1 MIELV
6 KKKKKKRLIINLYI
20 YIYIYIR
27 THIKCHKY
35 MPHMHTC
42 PKAIMVITGRA
53 CCIDVIDIHVNEK
66 KMQKKP

>member
-1 MIELV
+1 MIDIKSV
-6 KKKKKKRLIINLYI
+6 HISMFIM
-20 YIYIYIR
+20 YIYIR

-42 PKAIMVITGRA
+42 PKAIMVMTGRA
-53 CCIDVIDIHVNEK
+53 CCIDVIDIHINEK

>member
-6 KKKKKKRLIINLYI
+6 KKKKKEKTNHKFI

-42 PKAIMVITGRA
+42 PKAIMVMTGRA